1 MNLKKKCCKYIV
13 EFCSAIKK
21 NENMTFVEKWMEPE
35 IIILSKIN
43 QSRSLKDAEI
53 VIDNIDQG
61 S

>member
-1 MNLKKKCCKYIV
+1 M